1 MTRTKEKRRT
11 VEAVERELEAV
22 RERLD
27 ELRAELREV
36 SEAPQ
41 ISWDEAT
48 PETLGR
54 IGRADTK
61 RAALPVAIDAGEVR
75 ELELRCELAGLRA
88 PAAREDVERRYE
100 AMLEANERLRSS
112 EEEYEAARF
121 AWADA
126 VECARALE
134 MEERRLAGEIAGRKA
149 AADHGRKTLSAPVVR
164 SVWQQM
170 FRGIGA

>member
-22 RERLD
+22 RERLE
-27 ELRAELREV
+27 ELRAELREA

-41 ISWDEAT
+41 ISWDGVT
-48 PETLGR
+48 PETLER

-75 ELELRCELAGLRA
+75 ELELSRELAGLRA
-88 PAAREDVERRYE
+88 PAAGEDVERCYE
-100 AMLEANERLRSS
+100 AMQAADERRRLA
-112 EEEYEAARF
+112 EKEYEAARF
-121 AWADA
+121 AWDDA
-126 VECARALE
+126 VERARALE

-164 SVWQQM
+164 SVWQQ